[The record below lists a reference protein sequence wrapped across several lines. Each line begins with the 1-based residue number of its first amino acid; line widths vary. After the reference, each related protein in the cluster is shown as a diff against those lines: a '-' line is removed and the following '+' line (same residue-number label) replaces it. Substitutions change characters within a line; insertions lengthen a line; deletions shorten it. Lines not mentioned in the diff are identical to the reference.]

1 MDSLPLLDRDEF
13 SSSEDDEI
21 YLEAMTNGNLPKS
34 ASSGSFREPD
44 DDFYLKVRFHFANQ
58 FS

>member
-21 YLEAMTNGNLPKS
+21 YHEATLNGKLSKS
-34 ASSGSFREPD
+34 ASTGSFREPD
-44 DDFYLKVRFHFANQ
+44 DDFYLKV
-58 FS
+58 S